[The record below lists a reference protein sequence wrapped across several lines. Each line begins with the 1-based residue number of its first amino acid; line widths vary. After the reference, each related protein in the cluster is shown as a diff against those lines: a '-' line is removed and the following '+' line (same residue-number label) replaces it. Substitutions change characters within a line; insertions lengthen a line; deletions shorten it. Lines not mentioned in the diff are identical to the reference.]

1 MLFQGQIKKL
11 LPSRQG
17 VSQRTGNQWKAQPF
31 IFEYFENPSDRYADS
46 VLLETFDE
54 NIMSQLKEGLKVTI
68 GFGHRVREYTPTTG
82 ERSGQT
88 QYINECRIYHFAV
101 IGTANPAPTP
111 SGYSPSPTPET
122 SGAPQGQ
129 QQETTGGDK
138 DDLPF

>member
-1 MLFQGQIKKL
+1 MQFQGQIKKL

-17 VSQRTGNQWKAQPF
+17 VSQRTGNEWKAQPF
-31 IFEYFENPSDRYADS
+31 IFEYFENPSDRYSDT

-82 ERSGQT
+82 ERAGQT
-88 QYINECRIYHFAV
+88 QYINDCRIYHFSI

-111 SGYSPSPTPET
+111 SGYAPSPTPEGT
-122 SGAPQGQ
+122 GAQQ
-129 QQETTGGDK
+129 VQQETTGGEK

>member
-1 MLFQGQIKKL
+1 MQFSGQIKKV

-68 GFGHRVREYTPTTG
+68 GFGHHVRDYKLTTG
-82 ERSGQT
+82 DRAGQT
-88 QYINECRIYHFAV
+88 QYTNECRIYHFEV
-101 IGTANPAPTP
+101 IGTANPAPSP
-111 SGYSPSPTPET
+111 SGYAPSPTPAGT
-122 SGAPQGQ
+122 GAPQVQ

>member
-1 MLFQGQIKKL
+1 M

-31 IFEYFENPSDRYADS
+31 IFEYFENPSDRYSDT

-82 ERSGQT
+82 ERAGQT

-101 IGTANPAPTP
+101 IGTTNPAPSP
-111 SGYSPSPTPET
+111 SGYAPSPTPEGT
-122 SGAPQGQ
+122 GAQQVQ
-129 QQETTGGDK
+129 QQENTGGEK